1 MKFFLFSKISFE
13 IPEPITLIECY
24 CYQNDFYSKY
34 DLLLEDRDRK
44 IEDVNKIGARIK
56 TEVLLECKTI
66 IENANNLRIFKY
78 HLEQFLDLEEKNRNE
93 QIKELND
100 FVIQKLLKI
109 NGIGLSTT
117 TKILHTLYP
126 KIIPMIDSLLQ
137 KKYRQVINDGWTEKR
152 ADEIFIDFY
161 KNLKMGS
168 NRENLNYIF
177 KEVSKN
183 NLKNLSRIRIF
194 DILWWSYLKAEKLRE
209 EKGINWNTIRFR
221 KIPNLQFSNLI

>member
-1 MKFFLFSKISFE
+1 MKFFLFSEILFE

-24 CYQNDFYSKY
+24 CYQSDFYSKY
-34 DLLLEDRDRK
+34 NLLESRK

-56 TEVLLECKTI
+56 KEVLLECKI
-66 IENANNLRIFKY
+66 ITERTKSLNIFKY
-78 HLEQFLDLEEKNRNE
+78 NLDQFLSVNEKDRDE
-93 QIKELND
+93 QIKELNEI
-100 FVIQKLLKI
+100 VIQKLLSI

-126 KIIPMIDSLLQ
+126 KIIPMIDNPLQ
-137 KKYRQVINDGWTEKR
+137 NKYREKINNAWTEKR

-177 KEVSKN
+177 NEVSKN

-209 EKGINWNTIRFR
+209 EREINWSTIRY
-221 KIPNLQFSNLI
+221 

>member
-1 MKFFLFSKISFE
+1 MEFLLFSKISFE
-13 IPEPITLIECY
+13 IPDPIALIECY

-56 TEVLLECKTI
+56 KEVLLECKVIT
-66 IENANNLRIFKY
+66 EKTKNLSIFKY
-78 HLEQFLDLEEKNRNE
+78 NLEQFLDLEEKKRSE
-93 QIKELND
+93 QIKELNE

-109 NGIGLSTT
+109 KGIALSAT

-137 KKYRQVINDGWTEKR
+137 KKYHQVVNNVWTEKR
-152 ADEIFIDFY
+152 ADAIFVDFY
-161 KNLKMGS
+161 NNLKIES
-168 NRENLNYIF
+168 NRKNLNYIF
-177 KEVSKN
+177 EEVSKN

-194 DILWWSYLKAEKLRE
+194 DILWWSYLKAEKLRKE
-209 EKGINWNTIRFR
+209 MGINWNTVE
-221 KIPNLQFSNLI
+221 

>member
-1 MKFFLFSKISFE
+1 MEFLLFSKISFK
-13 IPEPITLIECY
+13 ISEPIALIECY
-24 CYQNDFYSKY
+24 CYQNDFYAKY
-34 DLLLEDRDRK
+34 DLLLEHRDRK

-56 TEVLLECKTI
+56 KEVLLECKTI
-66 IENANNLRIFKY
+66 IERTKSLNIFIY
-78 HLEQFLDLEEKNRNE
+78 NLEQFLSLDEKDRNE
-93 QIKELND
+93 QIKELNE

-109 NGIGLSTT
+109 NGIALSTT

-126 KIIPMIDSLLQ
+126 KIIPIIDSLLQ

-161 KNLKMGS
+161 NNLQMGS
-168 NRENLNYIF
+168 NRENLNHIF

-194 DILWWSYLKAEKLRE
+194 DILWWSYLKAERLRE
-209 EKGINWNTIRFR
+209 DKGIDWNTIEF
-221 KIPNLQFSNLI
+221 

>member
-13 IPEPITLIECY
+13 IPDPIALIECY
-24 CYQNDFYSKY
+24 CYQNDFYFKY
-34 DLLLEDRDRK
+34 DFLEDKK

-56 TEVLLECKTI
+56 KDVLLECKKI
-66 IENANNLRIFKY
+66 IERTKNLSIFKY
-78 HLEQFLDLEEKNRNE
+78 DLKQFLDLEEKKRNKH
-93 QIKELND
+93 IKELND
-100 FVIQKLLKI
+100 FIIQKLLKI

-126 KIIPMIDSLLQ
+126 KIIPMIDNPLQ
-137 KKYRQVINDGWTEKR
+137 NKYREKINNVWTEKR

-161 KNLKMGS
+161 NNLKMGN

-177 KEVSKN
+177 NEVSKN

-194 DILWWSYLKAEKLRE
+194 DILWWSYLKAEKLK
-209 EKGINWNTIRFR
+209 EKQRINWNSIRC
-221 KIPNLQFSNLI
+221 

>member
-13 IPEPITLIECY
+13 IPEPIALIECY

-34 DLLLEDRDRK
+34 DLLEDKK

-56 TEVLLECKTI
+56 KEVLLKCKI
-66 IENANNLRIFKY
+66 ITEKTKSVNIFEY
-78 HLEQFLDLEEKNRNE
+78 NLEQFLSLDEKDRNE
-93 QIKELND
+93 QIKELNE

-137 KKYRQVINDGWTEKR
+137 KKYRQVINDRWTEKR

-161 KNLKMGS
+161 KNLQIEC
-168 NRENLNYIF
+168 NRENLNHIF
-177 KEVSKN
+177 KEISKN

-209 EKGINWNTIRFR
+209 EREINWNTIRY
-221 KIPNLQFSNLI
+221 

>member
-13 IPEPITLIECY
+13 IPEPIALIECY

-34 DLLLEDRDRK
+34 DLLEDKK

-56 TEVLLECKTI
+56 KEVLLECKI
-66 IENANNLRIFKY
+66 ITERTKSLNIFKY
-78 HLEQFLDLEEKNRNE
+78 NLEQFLDLEEKKRNKH
-93 QIKELND
+93 IKELND

-126 KIIPMIDSLLQ
+126 KIIPMIDNPLQ
-137 KKYRQVINDGWTEKR
+137 NKYREKINNVWTEKR

-161 KNLKMGS
+161 NNLKIES
-168 NRENLNYIF
+168 NRKNINYIF
-177 KEVSKN
+177 NEVSKN

-209 EKGINWNTIRFR
+209 EKGINWNTIKFR
-221 KIPNLQFSNLI
+221 R

>member
-13 IPEPITLIECY
+13 IPDPIALIECY

-34 DLLLEDRDRK
+34 DLLEDKK

-56 TEVLLECKTI
+56 KEVLLECKTI
-66 IENANNLRIFKY
+66 TERTKSVNIFKY
-78 HLEQFLDLEEKNRNE
+78 NLEQFLSLEEKDRNE
-93 QIKELND
+93 QIKELNE

-109 NGIGLSTT
+109 NGIALSTT

-126 KIIPMIDSLLQ
+126 KIIPMIDKPLQ
-137 KKYRQVINDGWTEKR
+137 KKYREVINDVWTEKQ

-161 KNLKMGS
+161 NNLKIES
-168 NRENLNYIF
+168 NRKNLNYIF
-177 KEVSKN
+177 NKIFKN
-183 NLKNLSRIRIF
+183 NLKSLSRIRIF

-209 EKGINWNTIRFR
+209 EKRINWNTIKLEINRGTSYF
-221 KIPNLQFSNLI
+221 L

>member
-13 IPEPITLIECY
+13 IPDPIALIECY
-24 CYQNDFYSKY
+24 CYHNDFYSKY
-34 DLLLEDRDRK
+34 DLLEDKK

-56 TEVLLECKTI
+56 KEVLFECKVIT
-66 IENANNLRIFKY
+66 ESTKNLNIFKY
-78 HLEQFLDLEEKNRNE
+78 NLEQFLSLEEKDRNE
-93 QIKELND
+93 QIKELNE

-109 NGIGLSTT
+109 NGIALSTT

-152 ADEIFIDFY
+152 ADVIFIDFY
-161 KNLKMGS
+161 KNLQIES
-168 NRENLNYIF
+168 NRKNLNYLF
-177 KEVSKN
+177 KKVSKN

-209 EKGINWNTIRFR
+209 DKGINWNTIKF
-221 KIPNLQFSNLI
+221 